1 MRRLSR
7 ILVALIATCC
17 SVSAFAAPRLTP
29 QQCADYPFK
38 PVAAGK
44 VTHKQ
49 LMRELGELEARGY
62 EPGSDD
68 AIYPSDLQA
77 AEKRLHIDYR
87 AECRPAR
94 GT

>member
-7 ILVALIATCC
+7 ILVALLATFC
-17 SVSAFAAPRLTP
+17 SLSAFAAPRLTP

-62 EPGSDD
+62 DPGSDD
-68 AIYPSDLQA
+68 GVYPSDLQA
-77 AEKRLHIDYR
+77 AEKQLHVDYR
-87 AECRPAR
+87 SECRPVS